1 MFPFRVINQ
10 ETTEDVLDMASVIEV
25 VEQAYQMKS
34 NQQATLFPLI
44 FHEFVEGRADMDIK
58 SGHLPAADVFG
69 LKLVSWFGDNAE
81 KGLPQLVG
89 TVMVLDSQ
97 TGVPLGI
104 LSGEHITCMRTGA
117 AGGIGAKYLARP
129 ESENLLI
136 VGTGH
141 QAPFQIMATLMAME
155 HIKRVYI
162 CHPKSP
168 EKAQNFRAQI
178 KDKLLKKFV
187 SKYTGDE
194 YERYAS
200 RCDVEFIAVE
210 NIEDAVRQADII
222 ITATPS
228 RKPMIQKDW
237 VKPGT
242 HITCIGADMEGKQE
256 IDERLFAAGRVFVD
270 DVGQAVRVGET
281 EVPIKK
287 GVITESDIA
296 AEIGNVILGRA
307 AGRKTAEEITIF
319 DSTGIAIQDLLTA
332 THILKVADKR
342 GAGTIVDL

>member
-10 ETTEDVLDMASVIEV
+10 ETTEDVLDMASVIGV

-58 SGHLPAADVFG
+58 SGHLPQADIFG
-69 LKLVSWFGDNAE
+69 LKLVSWFGDNE
-81 KGLPQLVG
+81 KKGLPQLVG

-97 TGVPLGI
+97 TGVPQGI

-141 QAPFQIMATLMAME
+141 QAPFQIMATLMTMTE
-155 HIKRVYI
+155 IKRVYI
-162 CHPKSP
+162 CNPRSP
-168 EKAQNFRAQI
+168 EKAQSFAANI
-178 KDKLLKKFV
+178 KENLLTRFV
-187 SKYTGDE
+187 SKYAGEE
-194 YERYAS
+194 YKCYAS
-200 RCDVEFIAVE
+200 RCDVQFIAVDNLE
-210 NIEDAVRQADII
+210 EATRKSDII

-228 RKPMIQKDW
+228 REPMIQGEW

-256 IDERLFAAGRVFVD
+256 IDERLFAKARVFVD

-281 EVPIKK
+281 KVAVKK
-287 GVITESDIA
+287 GLITEGNIA
-296 AEIGNVILGRA
+296 AEIGNVIPGHVQGRQHV
-307 AGRKTAEEITIF
+307 EEITIF
-319 DSTGIAIQDLLTA
+319 DSTGIAFQDLLTA
-332 THILKVADKR
+332 AHILKVADKR
-342 GAGTIVDL
+342 GVGTIVDL